1 MLFIYN
7 EFEWFVEIFMAF
19 CDINCIIQFSA
30 FSFRAMEE
38 LNLEKIQNNNEKN
51 IYETNMKTWT
61 HMNDSQEKGEE
72 EEEKK
77 TPITTHRMAVMA
89 TKNQ

>member
-1 MLFIYN
+1 
-7 EFEWFVEIFMAF
+7 
-19 CDINCIIQFSA
+19 
-30 FSFRAMEE
+30 MEE

-51 IYETNMKTWT
+51 IYETNMKTWK
-61 HMNDSQEKGEE
+61 HMNDLQEKGEE